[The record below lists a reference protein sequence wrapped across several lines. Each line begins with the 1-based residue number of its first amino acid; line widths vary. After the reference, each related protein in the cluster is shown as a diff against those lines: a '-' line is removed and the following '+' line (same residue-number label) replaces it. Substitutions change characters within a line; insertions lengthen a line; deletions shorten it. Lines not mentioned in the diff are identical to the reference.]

1 MTLSLAASLIAAAL
15 AGQGVAIGDPIIA
28 GGALSAGRL
37 VRPFPLA
44 IRAPSSY
51 YLVADR
57 GKLRQPL
64 VKAFR
69 SWITARL
76 TEDQK

>member
-1 MTLSLAASLIAAAL
+1 MHLVIAAAL
-15 AGQGVAIGDPIIA
+15 AGQGIAIGDPIIA

-37 VRPFPLA
+37 VRPFPLT

-51 YLVADR
+51 YLVAER
-57 GKLRQPL
+57 GRLRQPL

-69 SWITARL
+69 SWITGRL
-76 TEDQK
+76 ADATSMAGED